1 MTKMRVHELAKE
13 LGMDNKELVDI
24 LQKKNVEIK
33 NHMSTIEDNVA
44 DEIRREVSQ
53 KGEKKAPVAE
63 NKGEEHTAGQTE
75 GKEAAPKKK
84 NLAFVIRP
92 QNSRNSSR
100 IQGNRPA
107 QRQARPGQQG
117 GRQGQGSRPV
127 QGGARPVHGS
137 RPAGERPVRPEHA
150 AHGARPAVEG

>member
-63 NKGEEHTAGQTE
+63 NKGEDHTAGQTE
-75 GKEAAPKKK
+75 GKEAAAPKKEK
-84 NLAFVIRP
+84 SGICDP
-92 QNSRNSSR
+92 
-100 IQGNRPA
+100 PA
-107 QRQARPGQQG
+107 EFKKQQQDPGQPPCTAPG
-117 GRQGQGSRPV
+117 TSGTAGRTPGTGRSPS
-127 QGGARPVHGS
+127 GARRTSGRRQTGTP
-137 RPAGERPVRPEHA
+137 
-150 AHGARPAVEG
+150 GARGT

>member
-33 NHMSTIEDNVA
+33 NHMSTIEDDVA
-44 DEIRREVSQ
+44 EEIRREASA
-53 KGEKKAPVAE
+53 KDAKSAPDGEKVDA
-63 NKGEEHTAGQTE
+63 
-75 GKEAAPKKK
+75 KEAAAPKKK

-107 QRQARPGQQG
+107 QRQAR
-117 GRQGQGSRPV
+117 QGQPGNRSAQAGNRP
-127 QGGARPVHGS
+127 
-137 RPAGERPVRPEHA
+137 
-150 AHGARPAVEG
+150 AHGARPFRRKNRPSGASGTWRKRASGF